1 MQARNFRLLAGAA
14 SLTMAAL
21 VAGCGTSDN
30 PYSKLKNPP
39 LLQGQLHAVTLV
51 SDTAQVEQAV
61 EQLGFTRAAF
71 QPNYQQADAVQASI
85 WSVPEPVA
93 AKASYFKASTPGAP
107 DVRVLVMPLA
117 AKGRAPEPAVD
128 KAFFRNVLNSDVP
141 ASPLP
146 GALPENVRIQVWVYR
161 VPNILDAKNKLR
173 DNGIPVI
180 FDPVAITTPY
190 LGDHK
195 TLALRAPD
203 GTVVQLVETSAE

>member
-1 MQARNFRLLAGAA
+1 MQARNFRLLLGVALMAVA
-14 SLTMAAL
+14 SA
-21 VAGCGTSDN
+21 CSTSDN
-30 PYSKLKNPP
+30 PYSSLKDPP
-39 LLQGQLHAVTLV
+39 LLQGRLLTVTLV

-61 EQLGFTRAAF
+61 EQVGFTRAAF
-71 QPNYQQADAVQASI
+71 QPNYPQADAVQASI

-93 AKASYFKASTPGAP
+93 AKASYFKSSKPGTP

-117 AKGRAPEPAVD
+117 AKGRESSAEVD
-128 KAFFRNVLNSDVP
+128 KAFFRNVLGSEVP
-141 ASPLP
+141 TWPLP
-146 GALPENVRIQVWVYR
+146 GSPAENVRIQVWGFV

-195 TLALRAPD
+195 TLAIRAPD
-203 GTVVQLVETSAE
+203 GTVVQLVETAAQ

>member
-1 MQARNFRLLAGAA
+1 MQARNFRLLLGVALMALA
-14 SLTMAAL
+14 SA
-21 VAGCGTSDN
+21 CSTSDN
-30 PYSKLKNPP
+30 PYSKLKDPP
-39 LLQGQLHAVTLV
+39 LLQGRLLTVTLV

-61 EQLGFTRAAF
+61 EQVGFARASF

-93 AKASYFKASTPGAP
+93 AKASYFKSSKQGTA

-117 AKGRAPEPAVD
+117 AKGRESTAEVD
-128 KAFFRNVLNSDVP
+128 QAFFRNVLGSDVP
-141 ASPLP
+141 TWPLP
-146 GALPENVRIQVWVYR
+146 GSLPENVRIQVWGFV

-195 TLALRAPD
+195 TLAIRAPD
-203 GTVVQLVETSAE
+203 GTVVQLVETAAE